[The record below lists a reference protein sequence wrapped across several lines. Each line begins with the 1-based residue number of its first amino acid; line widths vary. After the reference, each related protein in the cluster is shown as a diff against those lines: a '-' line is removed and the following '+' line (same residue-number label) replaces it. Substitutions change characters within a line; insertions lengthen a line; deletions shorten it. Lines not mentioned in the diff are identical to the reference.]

1 MLNGN
6 SLSEGLCAEQPA
18 EEQPEKAD
26 VKSEIKEKVIGEPE
40 EEKLGEVVDDDALGA
55 DWGLVIN
62 QADLIFECLC
72 HICMLLKIQ
81 WCCTKQPIANL
92 RCRTGPNIFRRYADD
107 DFLTI
112 FIINIGMPPHM
123 GSYLV
128 DQLICICIFNCGDH
142 PCGAVD
148 IFFSDFKLYCHK
160 KIGPIFRNI
169 CAMNI
174 KME

>member
-1 MLNGN
+1 MGVNLKEDENLVQVEGDGVEKGEDNLGDKVELESEEEVLNGN

-72 HICMLLKIQ
+72 DICMLLKIQ

-107 DFLTI
+107 D
-112 FIINIGMPPHM
+112 
-123 GSYLV
+123 
-128 DQLICICIFNCGDH
+128 DD
-142 PCGAVD
+142 D
-148 IFFSDFKLYCHK
+148 FFF
-160 KIGPIFRNI
+160 F
-169 CAMNI
+169 
-174 KME
+174 